1 MIKAEFKS
9 YGSYTTDSIS
19 QWDLNQKLTINGL
32 DIDVAPVLAFSCFGM
47 CESIIVQSKL
57 SDGVITCDVP
67 NAILQFGKNLN
78 VDLCSETGGQYKAF
92 EKMIIPVN
100 RRKKP
105 SDYLF
110 TDNVSLSTYE
120 SIKADLEEDINSNKT
135 YMDKV
140 KTELKNDNKTLNGRI
155 DTILTGT
162 VNTTKLVTVHS
173 ATIRNNSASDLTFK
187 ISSKDNETL
196 KSIKDKSPTV
206 INANVIAKALDGVA
220 INGKGIPSSY
230 NVESTNDEYVITV
243 YSGSSSVVGQYVFM
257 AVVTIAY
264 KDTETDI
271 SSAELKDI
279 RTGANGTTY
288 PTAGDAVREQINDL
302 KKELDDSNLDENVS
316 QIQQNRHDIG
326 QLTEKLEEC
335 IDVTASR
342 NILAFENY
350 TRGKYYSTSSGSDRY
365 NDSFTA
371 IDDYVKI
378 EPNTDY
384 VFSIFSDGN
393 YETMPNACVIQY
405 DAGRK
410 YISGADVKTF
420 KTAINARYIR
430 LSMANVYFDK
440 QVMLEKGTEPSKIY
454 ESPLMEK
461 KYKIKN
467 ECIDDTQ
474 ICDKVISILKI
485 KENEITV
492 GASDCNFETLQE
504 AISSIKDNTELNRYI
519 ICLKEGTYNLADGLD
534 ITDSSAI
541 GVTVPN
547 WATIVGIG
555 NRENVILEC
564 RLDSKNQN
572 ISALN
577 FKETSGIENLS
588 IIGENTRYAIH
599 DDFARESK
607 GYDRRIKH
615 CIIRGENTYYSTV
628 YGAGT
633 GDGANWKFEDVVFDG
648 TKTGTNYKKGNTFTV
663 HNILKSQKNREITFT
678 NCRFLSGIDNNVK
691 LKTLAYRTATGL
703 DSANDMLTNV
713 QFLGC
718 EFSGETGFELSEEN
732 ASVYGS
738 GCLYYVTGFGNKN
751 ANHNIV
757 TTDGKDYSGRV
768 NLI

>member
-1 MIKAEFKS
+1 M
-9 YGSYTTDSIS
+9 
-19 QWDLNQKLTINGL
+19 
-32 DIDVAPVLAFSCFGM
+32 
-47 CESIIVQSKL
+47 
-57 SDGVITCDVP
+57 
-67 NAILQFGKNLN
+67 
-78 VDLCSETGGQYKAF
+78 
-92 EKMIIPVN
+92 
-100 RRKKP
+100 
-105 SDYLF
+105 
-110 TDNVSLSTYE
+110 
-120 SIKADLEEDINSNKT
+120 
-135 YMDKV
+135 
-140 KTELKNDNKTLNGRI
+140 
-155 DTILTGT
+155 
-162 VNTTKLVTVHS
+162 
-173 ATIRNNSASDLTFK
+173 
-187 ISSKDNETL
+187 
-196 KSIKDKSPTV
+196 
-206 INANVIAKALDGVA
+206 AK
-220 INGKGIPSSY
+220 
-230 NVESTNDEYVITV
+230 
-243 YSGSSSVVGQYVFM
+243 
-257 AVVTIAY
+257 
-264 KDTETDI
+264 
-271 SSAELKDI
+271 
-279 RTGANGTTY
+279 
-288 PTAGDAVREQINDL
+288 INDL
-302 KKELDDSNLDENVS
+302 PILSNPTEDMYCLVGKDVLKKVPWSAIMGQIGAPYIATTVAGMTDKTRVYVYQGSESGYTSGNWYYWNGSAWTSGGTYNSAAVDTDKTLTQSDKPADSAVVGKE
-316 QIQQNRHDIG
+316 IG
-326 QLTEKLEEC
+326 SLKESLEAC

-350 TRGKYYSTSSGSDRY
+350 TRGKYYSASSGSDRY

-384 VFSIFSDGN
+384 VLSIFSDGN
-393 YETMPNACVIQY
+393 YETMPNAVVIQY

-410 YISGADVKTF
+410 YISGEDVKTF

-454 ESPLMEK
+454 ESPSIEK

-633 GDGANWKFEDVVFDG
+633 GDGANLKFEDVVFDG

-663 HNILKSQKNREITFT
+663 HNNLKSQKNREITFT
-678 NCRFLSGIDNNVK
+678 NCRFLSGLDNNVK

-713 QFLGC
+713 QFFGC

>member
-1 MIKAEFKS
+1 MNNTKALTDVDISASVDNIFVNDYGKVRQVSKATLFEYLESAEDYQALKS
-9 YGSYTTDSIS
+9 EVNTLQESVNGIDTTTDTTLTKTGKAADAKITG
-19 QWDLNQKLTINGL
+19 DKLAAL
-32 DIDVAPVLAFSCFGM
+32 
-47 CESIIVQSKL
+47 K
-57 SDGVITCDVP
+57 
-67 NAILQFGKNLN
+67 
-78 VDLCSETGGQYKAF
+78 
-92 EKMIIPVN
+92 EK
-100 RRKKP
+100 
-105 SDYLF
+105 D
-110 TDNVSLSTYE
+110 
-120 SIKADLEEDINSNKT
+120 
-135 YMDKV
+135 
-140 KTELKNDNKTLNGRI
+140 
-155 DTILTGT
+155 
-162 VNTTKLVTVHS
+162 
-173 ATIRNNSASDLTFK
+173 
-187 ISSKDNETL
+187 
-196 KSIKDKSPTV
+196 
-206 INANVIAKALDGVA
+206 
-220 INGKGIPSSY
+220 
-230 NVESTNDEYVITV
+230 
-243 YSGSSSVVGQYVFM
+243 
-257 AVVTIAY
+257 
-264 KDTETDI
+264 
-271 SSAELKDI
+271 
-279 RTGANGTTY
+279 
-288 PTAGDAVREQINDL
+288 DAVDAE
-302 KKELDDSNLDENVS
+302 
-316 QIQQNRHDIG
+316 IG
-326 QLTEKLEEC
+326 QLTKELEEC

-350 TRGKYYSTSSGSDRY
+350 TRGKYYSASSGSDRY

-393 YETMPNACVIQY
+393 YETMPNAVVIQY

-454 ESPLMEK
+454 ESPLK

-678 NCRFLSGIDNNVK
+678 NCRFLSGMDNNVK

-713 QFLGC
+713 QFFGC

>member
-1 MIKAEFKS
+1 MNNTKALTDVDISASVDNIFVNDSGKVRQVSKATLFKTLES
-9 YGSYTTDSIS
+9 AEDYQALKSEVNTLQESVNGIDTTTDTTLTKTGKAADAKITG
-19 QWDLNQKLTINGL
+19 DKLAALKEKDDT
-32 DIDVAPVLAFSCFGM
+32 
-47 CESIIVQSKL
+47 
-57 SDGVITCDVP
+57 
-67 NAILQFGKNLN
+67 
-78 VDLCSETGGQYKAF
+78 VDAEIG
-92 EKMIIPVN
+92 
-100 RRKKP
+100 
-105 SDYLF
+105 
-110 TDNVSLSTYE
+110 SL
-120 SIKADLEEDINSNKT
+120 KEE
-135 YMDKV
+135 
-140 KTELKNDNKTLNGRI
+140 
-155 DTILTGT
+155 
-162 VNTTKLVTVHS
+162 
-173 ATIRNNSASDLTFK
+173 
-187 ISSKDNETL
+187 
-196 KSIKDKSPTV
+196 
-206 INANVIAKALDGVA
+206 
-220 INGKGIPSSY
+220 
-230 NVESTNDEYVITV
+230 
-243 YSGSSSVVGQYVFM
+243 
-257 AVVTIAY
+257 
-264 KDTETDI
+264 
-271 SSAELKDI
+271 
-279 RTGANGTTY
+279 
-288 PTAGDAVREQINDL
+288 
-302 KKELDDSNLDENVS
+302 
-316 QIQQNRHDIG
+316 
-326 QLTEKLEEC
+326 LEEC

-350 TRGKYYSTSSGSDRY
+350 TRGKYYSASSGSDRY

-384 VFSIFSDGN
+384 VLSIFSDGN
-393 YETMPNACVIQY
+393 YETMPNAVVIQY

-454 ESPLMEK
+454 ESPLIER

-467 ECIDDTQ
+467 ECIDYTQ

-678 NCRFLSGIDNNVK
+678 NCRFLSGLDNNVK

-713 QFLGC
+713 QFFGC
-718 EFSGETGFELSEEN
+718 EFSGETGLELSEEN

>member
-1 MIKAEFKS
+1 MAKIQELLDNLLHKKLGRDVRQS
-9 YGSYTTDSIS
+9 IHDSIEQCYKDATGHPES
-19 QWDLNQKLTINGL
+19 
-32 DIDVAPVLAFSCFGM
+32 VA
-47 CESIIVQSKL
+47 
-57 SDGVITCDVP
+57 GVIEE
-67 NAILQFGKNLN
+67 NKNMQKQLDSN
-78 VDLCSETGGQYKAF
+78 
-92 EKMIIPVN
+92 
-100 RRKKP
+100 
-105 SDYLF
+105 
-110 TDNVSLSTYE
+110 
-120 SIKADLEEDINSNKT
+120 INT
-135 YMDKV
+135 I
-140 KTELKNDNKTLNGRI
+140 NGRI

-264 KDTETDI
+264 EDIATDI
-271 SSAELKDI
+271 SSAELKDV
-279 RTGANGTTY
+279 RAGADGTVY
-288 PTAGDAVREQINDL
+288 KSAGEAVRQQIGSL
-302 KKELDDSNLDENVS
+302 KKE
-316 QIQQNRHDIG
+316 
-326 QLTEKLEEC
+326 LEEC

-350 TRGKYYSTSSGSDRY
+350 TRGKYYSASSGSDRY

-393 YETMPNACVIQY
+393 YETMPNAVVIQY

-454 ESPLMEK
+454 ESPLNEK

-633 GDGANWKFEDVVFDG
+633 GDGANLKFEDVIFDG
-648 TKTGTNYKKGNTFTV
+648 TKTGANYKKGNTFTV

-678 NCRFLSGIDNNVK
+678 NCRFLSGMDNNVK

-713 QFLGC
+713 QFFGC

>member
-1 MIKAEFKS
+1 MNNTKALTDVDISASVDNIFVNDSGKVRQVSKATLFKTLES
-9 YGSYTTDSIS
+9 AEDYQALKSEVNTLQESVNGIDTTTDTT
-19 QWDLNQKLTINGL
+19 LT
-32 DIDVAPVLAFSCFGM
+32 
-47 CESIIVQSKL
+47 K
-57 SDGVITCDVP
+57 T
-67 NAILQFGKNLN
+67 GK
-78 VDLCSETGGQYKAF
+78 A
-92 EKMIIPVN
+92 
-100 RRKKP
+100 
-105 SDYLF
+105 
-110 TDNVSLSTYE
+110 
-120 SIKADLEEDINSNKT
+120 AD
-135 YMDKV
+135 
-140 KTELKNDNKTLNGRI
+140 
-155 DTILTGT
+155 
-162 VNTTKLVTVHS
+162 
-173 ATIRNNSASDLTFK
+173 AA
-187 ISSKDNETL
+187 
-196 KSIKDKSPTV
+196 
-206 INANVIAKALDGVA
+206 
-220 INGKGIPSSY
+220 
-230 NVESTNDEYVITV
+230 
-243 YSGSSSVVGQYVFM
+243 VVGQE
-257 AVVTIAY
+257 IG
-264 KDTETDI
+264 
-271 SSAELKDI
+271 SLK
-279 RTGANGTTY
+279 
-288 PTAGDAVREQINDL
+288 E
-302 KKELDDSNLDENVS
+302 E
-316 QIQQNRHDIG
+316 
-326 QLTEKLEEC
+326 LEEC

-350 TRGKYYSTSSGSDRY
+350 TRGKYYSASSGSDRY

-393 YETMPNACVIQY
+393 YETMPNALVIQY

-454 ESPLMEK
+454 ESPLIER

-663 HNILKSQKNREITFT
+663 HNILKSQKKQR
-678 NCRFLSGIDNNVK
+678 NNIHK
-691 LKTLAYRTATGL
+691 LQIFVG
-703 DSANDMLTNV
+703 
-713 QFLGC
+713 
-718 EFSGETGFELSEEN
+718 
-732 ASVYGS
+732 
-738 GCLYYVTGFGNKN
+738 
-751 ANHNIV
+751 
-757 TTDGKDYSGRV
+757 DG
-768 NLI
+768 

>member
-1 MIKAEFKS
+1 MNNTKALTDVDISASVDNIFVNDSGKVRQVSKKTLSEVLKS
-9 YGSYTTDSIS
+9 AGGGTPSENY
-19 QWDLNQKLTINGL
+19 
-32 DIDVAPVLAFSCFGM
+32 
-47 CESIIVQSKL
+47 E
-57 SDGVITCDVP
+57 
-67 NAILQFGKNLN
+67 NL
-78 VDLCSETGGQYKAF
+78 
-92 EKMIIPVN
+92 
-100 RRKKP
+100 
-105 SDYLF
+105 
-110 TDNVSLSTYE
+110 
-120 SIKADLEEDINSNKT
+120 
-135 YMDKV
+135 
-140 KTELKNDNKTLNGRI
+140 KTE
-155 DTILTGT
+155 
-162 VNTTKLVTVHS
+162 VN
-173 ATIRNNSASDLTFK
+173 
-187 ISSKDNETL
+187 
-196 KSIKDKSPTV
+196 
-206 INANVIAKALDGVA
+206 
-220 INGKGIPSSY
+220 
-230 NVESTNDEYVITV
+230 
-243 YSGSSSVVGQYVFM
+243 
-257 AVVTIAY
+257 
-264 KDTETDI
+264 
-271 SSAELKDI
+271 ELSE
-279 RTGANGTTY
+279 G
-288 PTAGDAVREQINDL
+288 
-302 KKELDDSNLDENVS
+302 VS
-316 QIQQNRHDIG
+316 Q
-326 QLTEKLEEC
+326 LKEELEEC

-350 TRGKYYSTSSGSDRY
+350 TRGKYYSASSGSDRY

-393 YETMPNACVIQY
+393 YETMPNALVIQY

-454 ESPLMEK
+454 ESPLK

-678 NCRFLSGIDNNVK
+678 NCRFLSGMDNNVK

-713 QFLGC
+713 QFFGC
-718 EFSGETGFELSEEN
+718 EFSGETGLELSEEN

>member
-1 MIKAEFKS
+1 MNNTKALTDVDISASVDNIFVNDSGKVRQVSKATLFEDLESAEDYQALKS
-9 YGSYTTDSIS
+9 EVNTLQESVNGIDTTTDTTLTKTGKAADAKITG
-19 QWDLNQKLTINGL
+19 DKLAAL
-32 DIDVAPVLAFSCFGM
+32 
-47 CESIIVQSKL
+47 K
-57 SDGVITCDVP
+57 
-67 NAILQFGKNLN
+67 
-78 VDLCSETGGQYKAF
+78 
-92 EKMIIPVN
+92 EK
-100 RRKKP
+100 
-105 SDYLF
+105 D
-110 TDNVSLSTYE
+110 
-120 SIKADLEEDINSNKT
+120 
-135 YMDKV
+135 
-140 KTELKNDNKTLNGRI
+140 
-155 DTILTGT
+155 
-162 VNTTKLVTVHS
+162 
-173 ATIRNNSASDLTFK
+173 
-187 ISSKDNETL
+187 
-196 KSIKDKSPTV
+196 
-206 INANVIAKALDGVA
+206 
-220 INGKGIPSSY
+220 
-230 NVESTNDEYVITV
+230 
-243 YSGSSSVVGQYVFM
+243 
-257 AVVTIAY
+257 
-264 KDTETDI
+264 
-271 SSAELKDI
+271 
-279 RTGANGTTY
+279 
-288 PTAGDAVREQINDL
+288 DAVDAE
-302 KKELDDSNLDENVS
+302 
-316 QIQQNRHDIG
+316 IG
-326 QLTEKLEEC
+326 QLTKELEEC

-350 TRGKYYSTSSGSDRY
+350 TRGKYYSASSGSDRY

-393 YETMPNACVIQY
+393 YETMPNAVVIQY

-454 ESPLMEK
+454 ESPLK

-485 KENEITV
+485 KKNEITV

-547 WATIVGIG
+547 WVTIVGIG

-678 NCRFLSGIDNNVK
+678 NCRFLSGMDNNVK

-713 QFLGC
+713 QFFGC

>member
-1 MIKAEFKS
+1 MKKTIKGFV
-9 YGSYTTDSIS
+9 DSEG
-19 QWDLNQKLTINGL
+19 N
-32 DIDVAPVLAFSCFGM
+32 
-47 CESIIVQSKL
+47 EY
-57 SDGVITCDVP
+57 
-67 NAILQFGKNLN
+67 
-78 VDLCSETGGQYKAF
+78 QYKDEIARSQ
-92 EKMIIPVN
+92 N
-100 RRKKP
+100 Q
-105 SDYLF
+105 
-110 TDNVSLSTYE
+110 N
-120 SIKADLEEDINSNKT
+120 LEEEINSNKT

-264 KDTETDI
+264 KDTATDI

-288 PTAGDAVREQINDL
+288 PTAGDAVREQINDI
-302 KKELDDSNLDENVS
+302 KKE
-316 QIQQNRHDIG
+316 
-326 QLTEKLEEC
+326 LEEC

-350 TRGKYYSTSSGSDRY
+350 TRGKYYSASSGSDRY

-384 VFSIFSDGN
+384 VLSIFSDGN
-393 YETMPNACVIQY
+393 YETMPNAVVIQY
-405 DAGRK
+405 DADRK

-430 LSMANVYFDK
+430 LSMTNVYFDK

-454 ESPLMEK
+454 ESPLIVK

-678 NCRFLSGIDNNVK
+678 NCRFLSGMDNNVK

-713 QFLGC
+713 QFFGC

>member
-1 MIKAEFKS
+1 MNNTKALTDVDISASVDNIFVNDSGKVRQVSKATLFEYLESAEDYQALKS
-9 YGSYTTDSIS
+9 EVNTLQESVNGIDTTTDTTLTKTGKAADAKITG
-19 QWDLNQKLTINGL
+19 DKLAAL
-32 DIDVAPVLAFSCFGM
+32 
-47 CESIIVQSKL
+47 K
-57 SDGVITCDVP
+57 
-67 NAILQFGKNLN
+67 
-78 VDLCSETGGQYKAF
+78 
-92 EKMIIPVN
+92 EK
-100 RRKKP
+100 
-105 SDYLF
+105 D
-110 TDNVSLSTYE
+110 
-120 SIKADLEEDINSNKT
+120 
-135 YMDKV
+135 
-140 KTELKNDNKTLNGRI
+140 
-155 DTILTGT
+155 
-162 VNTTKLVTVHS
+162 
-173 ATIRNNSASDLTFK
+173 
-187 ISSKDNETL
+187 
-196 KSIKDKSPTV
+196 
-206 INANVIAKALDGVA
+206 
-220 INGKGIPSSY
+220 
-230 NVESTNDEYVITV
+230 
-243 YSGSSSVVGQYVFM
+243 
-257 AVVTIAY
+257 
-264 KDTETDI
+264 
-271 SSAELKDI
+271 
-279 RTGANGTTY
+279 
-288 PTAGDAVREQINDL
+288 DAVDAE
-302 KKELDDSNLDENVS
+302 
-316 QIQQNRHDIG
+316 IG
-326 QLTEKLEEC
+326 QLTKELEEC

-350 TRGKYYSTSSGSDRY
+350 TRGKYYSASSGSDRY

-393 YETMPNACVIQY
+393 YETMPNAVVIQY

-454 ESPLMEK
+454 ESPLK

-678 NCRFLSGIDNNVK
+678 NCRFLSGMDNNVK

-713 QFLGC
+713 QFFGC

>member
-1 MIKAEFKS
+1 M
-9 YGSYTTDSIS
+9 
-19 QWDLNQKLTINGL
+19 
-32 DIDVAPVLAFSCFGM
+32 
-47 CESIIVQSKL
+47 
-57 SDGVITCDVP
+57 
-67 NAILQFGKNLN
+67 
-78 VDLCSETGGQYKAF
+78 
-92 EKMIIPVN
+92 
-100 RRKKP
+100 
-105 SDYLF
+105 
-110 TDNVSLSTYE
+110 
-120 SIKADLEEDINSNKT
+120 
-135 YMDKV
+135 
-140 KTELKNDNKTLNGRI
+140 
-155 DTILTGT
+155 
-162 VNTTKLVTVHS
+162 
-173 ATIRNNSASDLTFK
+173 
-187 ISSKDNETL
+187 
-196 KSIKDKSPTV
+196 
-206 INANVIAKALDGVA
+206 AK
-220 INGKGIPSSY
+220 
-230 NVESTNDEYVITV
+230 
-243 YSGSSSVVGQYVFM
+243 
-257 AVVTIAY
+257 
-264 KDTETDI
+264 
-271 SSAELKDI
+271 
-279 RTGANGTTY
+279 
-288 PTAGDAVREQINDL
+288 INDL
-302 KKELDDSNLDENVS
+302 PILSNPTEDMYCLVGKDVLKKVPWSAIMGQIGAPYIATTVAGMTDKTRVYVYQGSESGYTSGNWYYWNGSAWTSGGTYNSAAVDTDKTLTQSDKPADSAVVGKE
-316 QIQQNRHDIG
+316 IG
-326 QLTEKLEEC
+326 SLKESLEAC

-350 TRGKYYSTSSGSDRY
+350 TRGKYYSASSGSDRY

-384 VFSIFSDGN
+384 VLSIFSDGN
-393 YETMPNACVIQY
+393 YETMPNAVVIQY

-410 YISGADVKTF
+410 YISGEDVKTF

-454 ESPLMEK
+454 ESPSIEK

-628 YGAGT
+628 YGSGT

-648 TKTGTNYKKGNTFTV
+648 TKTGANYKKGNTFTV

-678 NCRFLSGIDNNVK
+678 NCRFLSGLDNNVK

-713 QFLGC
+713 QFFGC
-718 EFSGETGFELSEEN
+718 EFSGETGFELSEKTH
-732 ASVYGS
+732 
-738 GCLYYVTGFGNKN
+738 LYTVAVAFITLLDLVIKMQ
-751 ANHNIV
+751 I
-757 TTDGKDYSGRV
+757 TI
-768 NLI
+768 L

>member
-1 MIKAEFKS
+1 MADHNDKLSVVDTDPHFTIDVVTRSIISNGDKKYLVQFDHNSERITFECPRYIEGHDMMNCNKVLVNYLDVAVAGVYEVEDLKIKESATDTVCFS
-9 YGSYTTDSIS
+9 WLVSCNSTAVVGALRFAITFSCVQSDGTTTYKWNTGINEDLKIISSIS
-19 QWDLNQKLTINGL
+19 NDATIAIDNVDILEQWKTEL
-32 DIDVAPVLAFSCFGM
+32 FGA
-47 CESIIVQSKL
+47 
-57 SDGVITCDVP
+57 SDGEISKIEQATNKMLATIPPEYNDLVAKVNT
-67 NAILQFGKNLN
+67 NA
-78 VDLCSETGGQYKAF
+78 
-92 EKMIIPVN
+92 
-100 RRKKP
+100 
-105 SDYLF
+105 
-110 TDNVSLSTYE
+110 DNVS
-120 SIKADLEEDINSNKT
+120 
-135 YMDKV
+135 
-140 KTELKNDNKTLNGRI
+140 ELK
-155 DTILTGT
+155 
-162 VNTTKLVTVHS
+162 
-173 ATIRNNSASDLTFK
+173 
-187 ISSKDNETL
+187 E
-196 KSIKDKSPTV
+196 
-206 INANVIAKALDGVA
+206 
-220 INGKGIPSSY
+220 
-230 NVESTNDEYVITV
+230 E
-243 YSGSSSVVGQYVFM
+243 
-257 AVVTIAY
+257 
-264 KDTETDI
+264 
-271 SSAELKDI
+271 
-279 RTGANGTTY
+279 
-288 PTAGDAVREQINDL
+288 
-302 KKELDDSNLDENVS
+302 
-316 QIQQNRHDIG
+316 
-326 QLTEKLEEC
+326 LEEC

-350 TRGKYYSTSSGSDRY
+350 TRGKYYSASSGSDRY

-393 YETMPNACVIQY
+393 YETMPNALVIQY

-454 ESPLMEK
+454 ESPLIEK

-534 ITDSSAI
+534 ITDLSAI

-678 NCRFLSGIDNNVK
+678 NCRFLSGMDNNVK

-713 QFLGC
+713 QFFGC

>member
-1 MIKAEFKS
+1 MNNTKALTDVDISTSFDNIFANNSGTVRQINKATLFEALESAEDYQALKS
-9 YGSYTTDSIS
+9 EVNTLQESVNGIDTTTDTT
-19 QWDLNQKLTINGL
+19 LTKTGKAA
-32 DIDVAPVLAFSCFGM
+32 DSAVVGKQID
-47 CESIIVQSKL
+47 
-57 SDGVITCDVP
+57 
-67 NAILQFGKNLN
+67 
-78 VDLCSETGGQYKAF
+78 
-92 EKMIIPVN
+92 
-100 RRKKP
+100 
-105 SDYLF
+105 
-110 TDNVSLSTYE
+110 
-120 SIKADLEEDINSNKT
+120 
-135 YMDKV
+135 
-140 KTELKNDNKTLNGRI
+140 ELK
-155 DTILTGT
+155 
-162 VNTTKLVTVHS
+162 
-173 ATIRNNSASDLTFK
+173 
-187 ISSKDNETL
+187 
-196 KSIKDKSPTV
+196 
-206 INANVIAKALDGVA
+206 
-220 INGKGIPSSY
+220 
-230 NVESTNDEYVITV
+230 ES
-243 YSGSSSVVGQYVFM
+243 
-257 AVVTIAY
+257 
-264 KDTETDI
+264 
-271 SSAELKDI
+271 
-279 RTGANGTTY
+279 
-288 PTAGDAVREQINDL
+288 
-302 KKELDDSNLDENVS
+302 
-316 QIQQNRHDIG
+316 
-326 QLTEKLEEC
+326 LEEC

-350 TRGKYYSTSSGSDRY
+350 TRGKYYSASSGSDRY

-393 YETMPNACVIQY
+393 YETMPNALVIQY

-454 ESPLMEK
+454 ESPLIEK

-519 ICLKEGTYNLADGLD
+519 IYLKEGTYNLADGLD

-648 TKTGTNYKKGNTFTV
+648 TKTGANYKKGNTFTV
-663 HNILKSQKNREITFT
+663 HNILKSQKNREITFA
-678 NCRFLSGIDNNVK
+678 NCRFLSGLDNNVK

-713 QFLGC
+713 QFFGC

>member
-1 MIKAEFKS
+1 MNNTKALTDVDISASVDNIFVNDSGKVRQVSKATLFEDLESAEDYQALKS
-9 YGSYTTDSIS
+9 EVNTLQESVNGIDTTTDTTLTKTGKAADAKITG
-19 QWDLNQKLTINGL
+19 DKLAAL
-32 DIDVAPVLAFSCFGM
+32 
-47 CESIIVQSKL
+47 K
-57 SDGVITCDVP
+57 
-67 NAILQFGKNLN
+67 
-78 VDLCSETGGQYKAF
+78 
-92 EKMIIPVN
+92 EK
-100 RRKKP
+100 
-105 SDYLF
+105 D
-110 TDNVSLSTYE
+110 
-120 SIKADLEEDINSNKT
+120 
-135 YMDKV
+135 
-140 KTELKNDNKTLNGRI
+140 
-155 DTILTGT
+155 
-162 VNTTKLVTVHS
+162 
-173 ATIRNNSASDLTFK
+173 
-187 ISSKDNETL
+187 
-196 KSIKDKSPTV
+196 
-206 INANVIAKALDGVA
+206 
-220 INGKGIPSSY
+220 
-230 NVESTNDEYVITV
+230 
-243 YSGSSSVVGQYVFM
+243 
-257 AVVTIAY
+257 
-264 KDTETDI
+264 
-271 SSAELKDI
+271 
-279 RTGANGTTY
+279 
-288 PTAGDAVREQINDL
+288 DAVDAE
-302 KKELDDSNLDENVS
+302 
-316 QIQQNRHDIG
+316 IG
-326 QLTEKLEEC
+326 QLTKELEEC

-350 TRGKYYSTSSGSDRY
+350 TRGKYYSASSGSDRY

-393 YETMPNACVIQY
+393 YETMPNAVVIQY

-454 ESPLMEK
+454 ESPLK

-678 NCRFLSGIDNNVK
+678 NCRFLSGMDNNVK

-713 QFLGC
+713 QFFGC

>member
-1 MIKAEFKS
+1 MKKTIKGFV
-9 YGSYTTDSIS
+9 DSEG
-19 QWDLNQKLTINGL
+19 N
-32 DIDVAPVLAFSCFGM
+32 
-47 CESIIVQSKL
+47 EY
-57 SDGVITCDVP
+57 
-67 NAILQFGKNLN
+67 
-78 VDLCSETGGQYKAF
+78 QYKDEIARSQ
-92 EKMIIPVN
+92 N
-100 RRKKP
+100 Q
-105 SDYLF
+105 
-110 TDNVSLSTYE
+110 N
-120 SIKADLEEDINSNKT
+120 LEEEINSNKT

-264 KDTETDI
+264 KDTATDI

-288 PTAGDAVREQINDL
+288 PTAGDAVREQINDI
-302 KKELDDSNLDENVS
+302 KKE
-316 QIQQNRHDIG
+316 
-326 QLTEKLEEC
+326 LEEC

-350 TRGKYYSTSSGSDRY
+350 TRGKYYSASSGSDRY

-384 VFSIFSDGN
+384 VLSIFSDGN
-393 YETMPNACVIQY
+393 YETMPNAVVIQY
-405 DAGRK
+405 DADRK

-430 LSMANVYFDK
+430 LSMTNVYFDK

-454 ESPLMEK
+454 ESPLIVK

-633 GDGANWKFEDVVFDG
+633 GDGANLKFEDVIFDG
-648 TKTGTNYKKGNTFTV
+648 TKTGANYKKGNTFTV

-678 NCRFLSGIDNNVK
+678 NCRFLSGMDNNVK

-713 QFLGC
+713 QFFGC

>member
-1 MIKAEFKS
+1 M
-9 YGSYTTDSIS
+9 
-19 QWDLNQKLTINGL
+19 
-32 DIDVAPVLAFSCFGM
+32 
-47 CESIIVQSKL
+47 
-57 SDGVITCDVP
+57 
-67 NAILQFGKNLN
+67 
-78 VDLCSETGGQYKAF
+78 
-92 EKMIIPVN
+92 
-100 RRKKP
+100 
-105 SDYLF
+105 
-110 TDNVSLSTYE
+110 
-120 SIKADLEEDINSNKT
+120 
-135 YMDKV
+135 
-140 KTELKNDNKTLNGRI
+140 
-155 DTILTGT
+155 
-162 VNTTKLVTVHS
+162 
-173 ATIRNNSASDLTFK
+173 
-187 ISSKDNETL
+187 
-196 KSIKDKSPTV
+196 
-206 INANVIAKALDGVA
+206 AK
-220 INGKGIPSSY
+220 
-230 NVESTNDEYVITV
+230 
-243 YSGSSSVVGQYVFM
+243 
-257 AVVTIAY
+257 
-264 KDTETDI
+264 
-271 SSAELKDI
+271 
-279 RTGANGTTY
+279 
-288 PTAGDAVREQINDL
+288 INDL
-302 KKELDDSNLDENVS
+302 PLLSNPTEDMYCLVGKDDLKKVPWSAIMGQIGAPYIATTVAGMTDKTRVYVYQGSESGYTSGNWYYWNGSAWTSGGTYNSAAVDTDKTLTQSDKPADSAVVGKE
-316 QIQQNRHDIG
+316 IG
-326 QLTEKLEEC
+326 SLKESLEAC

-350 TRGKYYSTSSGSDRY
+350 TRGKYYSASSGSDRY

-384 VFSIFSDGN
+384 VLSIFSDGN
-393 YETMPNACVIQY
+393 YETMPNAVVIQY

-430 LSMANVYFDK
+430 LSMKSVYFDK

-454 ESPLMEK
+454 ESPSIEK

-628 YGAGT
+628 YGSGT

-648 TKTGTNYKKGNTFTV
+648 TKTGANYKKGNTFTV

-678 NCRFLSGIDNNVK
+678 NCRFLSGLDNNVK

-713 QFLGC
+713 QFFGC

-757 TTDGKDYSGRV
+757 TTDGKDYSSRV